1 MTRLC
6 IVQHGKA
13 YPKDVDPGRK
23 LTEEGVKETE
33 ALGNFLRKAGVKID
47 KVIHSG
53 KTRAKMTAE
62 ILGRYL
68 EVSDIVESDGLK
80 PLDDP
85 MIWVERLKGI
95 HEDLMIVGHMPHLSK
110 LVSILLDSSREI
122 VKIRNSGVLCLEDEE
137 GRWVIKWYVTPDLIR

>member
-1 MTRLC
+1 MTRLY

-13 YPKDVDPGRK
+13 YPKDVDPDRK

-33 ALGNFLRKAGVKID
+33 ALGSFLMKAGVKID
-47 KVIHSG
+47 KIIHSG
-53 KTRAKMTAE
+53 KTRARMTAE

-68 EVSDIVESDGLK
+68 GISDIVESDGLN

-85 MIWVERLKGI
+85 MIWVERLKDI
-95 HEDLMIVGHMPHLSK
+95 HEDLMIIGHMPQLSK

-122 VKIRNSGVLCLEDEE
+122 VKIRNSSVLCLENEE
-137 GRWVIKWYVTPDLIR
+137 GRWVIKWYITPDLIR